1 VLPSTTAEV
10 ARVLAW
16 CYDHDVPVVPRGGGT
31 GFAGGAVPLDGG
43 VVLGLERLARVRAF
57 EPLLWRMWVEAG
69 VTTARVRRLA
79 LEYLD
84 AATLAAAG
92 RSLPVDP
99 PGGARFLVLAEVD
112 GSAEEVE
119 RLRAELVAVL
129 AEGAVAVHAPSE
141 AATIAELWRWRAGVS
156 IAVTAQLGGR
166 SPRTSSSRSTAS
178 ARRASTRLR
187 SASATGCRRAAGAVP
202 ATATCIRRSSS
213 RRTTSTGLR
222 VPRTQRGRSSS

>member
-16 CYDHDVPVVPRGGGT
+16 CYDHDIPVVPRGGGT

-43 VVLGLERLARVRAF
+43 VVLALERLARVRAF

-141 AATIAELWRWRAGVS
+141 AATIAELWRWREGVS
-156 IAVTAQLGGR
+156 IAVTAELGGKVTEDIVVPLDR
-166 SPRTSSSRSTAS
+166 LGEASEETLAIGERHGLPACSWGHAGDGNLHSTFLVAADDEHGL
-178 ARRASTRLR
+178 ARAPD
-187 SASATGCRRAAGAVP
+187 AP
-202 ATATCIRRSSS
+202 
-213 RRTTSTGLR
+213 
-222 VPRTQRGRSSS
+222 GRSSS